1 MTDEHPIRILLADDH
16 VLFREGLASI
26 LNAQPDMSVID
37 QANDG
42 VEALVKARELQP
54 DLVLIDISMPGGN
67 GLEATQKIKE
77 ALPDTVIVV
86 LTVHND
92 EEKVFEAIRNGAQG
106 YLLKNVHSETM
117 LDLVRGAMRG
127 EAAITPQVAGHM
139 LDEFRRLSR
148 AAPKEGGDPIETLT
162 FREQEVLTQV
172 ATGVTDKEIAD
183 TLGVSLYTVK
193 SHMRSILSKLHV
205 NNRYEAA
212 RYARYKGLM

>member
-1 MTDEHPIRILLADDH
+1 MTDERPIRILLADDH

-26 LNAQPDMSVID
+26 MNAQPDMTIVGEAD
-37 QANDG
+37 DG
-42 VEALVKARELQP
+42 LEALVKAKQLRP

-67 GLEATQKIKE
+67 GLEATQQIKE

-92 EEKVFEAIRNGAQG
+92 EEKLFEAIRNGAQG
-106 YLLKNVHSETM
+106 YLLKDVRSEMM

-127 EAAITPQVAGHM
+127 EAAITPLVAGHM

-148 AAPKEGGDPIETLT
+148 AVPKEDGDPVETLT

-172 ATGVTDKEIAD
+172 ATGATDKEIAEA
-183 TLGVSLYTVK
+183 LGVSLYTVK

-205 NNRYEAA
+205 NTRYEAA
-212 RYARYKGLM
+212 RYARRKGLL

>member
-1 MTDEHPIRILLADDH
+1 MTDERPIRILLADDH

-26 LNAQPDMSVID
+26 MNAQPDMTIVGEAD
-37 QANDG
+37 DG
-42 VEALVKARELQP
+42 LEALVKAKQLRP

-67 GLEATQKIKE
+67 GLEATQQIKE

-92 EEKVFEAIRNGAQG
+92 EEKLFEAIRNGAQG
-106 YLLKNVHSETM
+106 YLLKDVRSEMM

-127 EAAITPQVAGHM
+127 EAAITPLVAGHM

-148 AAPKEGGDPIETLT
+148 AVPKEDGDPVETLT
-162 FREQEVLTQV
+162 FREQGVLTQV
-172 ATGVTDKEIAD
+172 ATGATDKEIAEA
-183 TLGVSLYTVK
+183 LGVSLYTVK
-193 SHMRSILSKLHV
+193 SHMRSILGKLHV

-212 RYARYKGLM
+212 RYARYKGLL

>member
-1 MTDEHPIRILLADDH
+1 MKDEQPIRILLADDH

-26 LNAQPDMSVID
+26 VNAQPDMTVVGEAD
-37 QANDG
+37 DG
-42 VEALVKARELQP
+42 LEALVKAKQLRP

-67 GLEATQKIKE
+67 GLEATQQIKE

-92 EEKVFEAIRNGAQG
+92 EERLFEAIRSGAQG
-106 YLLKNVHSETM
+106 YLLKDVRSETL

-127 EAAITPQVAGHM
+127 EAAITPVIAGHM

-148 AAPKEGGDPIETLT
+148 AAPQQAGDPVETLT

-172 ATGVTDKEIAD
+172 ATGAADKEIAEA
-183 TLGVSLYTVK
+183 LGVSLYTVK

-205 NNRYEAA
+205 NTRYEAA
-212 RYARYKGLM
+212 RYARRKGLL